1 MVDAKVIEAVNFF
14 KMILESEGIHI
25 NDLILFG
32 SSSSGTFN
40 PGSDIDIAVISDDF
54 SGMDIFTRALSTK
67 DAELSTIR
75 KYRIALDIIT
85 LTTAEYNDRNSLFF
99 NNIRKGI
106 PVYPDQPA

>member
-1 MVDAKVIEAVNFF
+1 VSTG
-14 KMILESEGIHI
+14 LHI
-25 NDLILFG
+25 SDLILFG
-32 SSSSGTFN
+32 SSSSGVLQ

-54 SGMDIFTRALSTK
+54 SGMDIFARALSTK

-85 LTTAEYNDRNSLFF
+85 LAPHEYQDQNSLFL

-106 PVYPDQPA
+106 PVHSAQSA